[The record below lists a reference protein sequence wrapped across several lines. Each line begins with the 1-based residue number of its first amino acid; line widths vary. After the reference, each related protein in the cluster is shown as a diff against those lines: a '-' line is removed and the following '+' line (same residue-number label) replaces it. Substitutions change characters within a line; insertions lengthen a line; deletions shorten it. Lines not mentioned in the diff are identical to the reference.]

1 MKLLAI
7 FAVFALALTAG
18 ALALLVGTEPAV
30 TLFGVF
36 AIAAAAMAF
45 AVAMMQMMQQ
55 SFANHILLSDNFDF
69 DSDENG
75 FPDCPDRQMVPRTQ
89 PHF

>member
-1 MKLLAI
+1 MNLLDI
-7 FAVFALALTAG
+7 FAVF

-36 AIAAAAMAF
+36 AIAAVAMAF
-45 AVAMMQMMQQ
+45 AVAMMQQ
-55 SFANHILLSDNFDF
+55 SFANHILLSDNFD
-69 DSDENG
+69 SDENG
-75 FPDCPDRQMVPRTQ
+75 IPDWPDRQMVPRTQ

>member
-18 ALALLVGTEPAV
+18 VLALLVGTEPAV

-45 AVAMMQMMQQ
+45 AVAMMQQ
-55 SFANHILLSDNFDF
+55 SFANHILLSDNFD
-69 DSDENG
+69 SDENG
-75 FPDCPDRQMVPRTQ
+75 FSDWPDRQMVPRTQ

>member
-7 FAVFALALTAG
+7 FAVFTLALTAG
-18 ALALLVGTEPAV
+18 VLALLVGTEPAV

-55 SFANHILLSDNFDF
+55 SFANHILLSDNFD
-69 DSDENG
+69 SDENG
-75 FPDCPDRQMVPRTQ
+75 FPDWPDRQMVPRTQ